1 MFSRGSEWH
10 RWEPHIHAPGTI
22 LNNQF
27 GTADPWGAY
36 LTTLE
41 NATPKIEAIA
51 VTDYYVTDTYE
62 EFLKYKATGRLPG
75 VTLLFPNIELR
86 LDAAAKS
93 GFVNIHLLIS
103 PEDVDHLS
111 EVTRILKRLQFHD
124 RGQAGGHCP
133 GRPACRKVA
142 PRNRRRSLRP
152 RAGVRQ
158 LARRQPVAL
167 EAAAV
172 AVPGR
177 SEIRRRAGRRRTGH
191 CMSAANDTGRAA
203 SSRRPGEPSAM
214 ETGDGAVAW
223 AVLRQIGE
231 YGEAWRRNA
240 AAAGVSAELESG
252 PFRIRIQ
259 TEADLEAE
267 RFEMLAW
274 EDPLRADGPALP
286 FWRQDGMPEGL
297 LEAGA
302 EPLVGLVGDR
312 GSVEGL
318 RLLGG
323 ELVLKIEYGGAA
335 VQIRLG
341 NVERFPGDGGIS
353 IRHPFGLRV
362 PLSVRRLL
370 DFWSV
375 AGLPA
380 PRNGRGRGVG
390 FVRSTGW

>member
-1 MFSRGSEWH
+1 
-10 RWEPHIHAPGTI
+10 
-22 LNNQF
+22 
-27 GTADPWGAY
+27 
-36 LTTLE
+36 
-41 NATPKIEAIA
+41 
-51 VTDYYVTDTYE
+51 
-62 EFLKYKATGRLPG
+62 
-75 VTLLFPNIELR
+75 
-86 LDAAAKS
+86 
-93 GFVNIHLLIS
+93 
-103 PEDVDHLS
+103 
-111 EVTRILKRLQFHD
+111 
-124 RGQAGGHCP
+124 
-133 GRPACRKVA
+133 
-142 PRNRRRSLRP
+142 
-152 RAGVRQ
+152 
-158 LARRQPVAL
+158 
-167 EAAAV
+167 
-172 AVPGR
+172 
-177 SEIRRRAGRRRTGH
+177 
-191 CMSAANDTGRAA
+191 MSAANDTGRAA

-223 AVLRQIGE
+223 AVLRQIGD

-240 AAAGVSAELESG
+240 AAAGVSAELEPG

-297 LEAGA
+297 LEAGG
-302 EPLVGLVGDR
+302 EPLVGLVGGR

-323 ELVLKIEYGGAA
+323 DLVLKIEYGGAA

-380 PRNGRGRGVG
+380 PRNGRGRGAG